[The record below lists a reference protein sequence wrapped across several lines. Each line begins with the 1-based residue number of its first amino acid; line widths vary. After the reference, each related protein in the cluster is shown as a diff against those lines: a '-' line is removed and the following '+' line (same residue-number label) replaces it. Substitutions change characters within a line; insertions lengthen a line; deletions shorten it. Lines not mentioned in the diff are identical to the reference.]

1 MRADSCVHMA
11 LYLSMTAFF
20 HHPCRLGFREL
31 GFRGWVLGLMEGSS
45 GSPRAAEQCCHKE
58 LHPGTAP
65 SRHLMDIE
73 LMQLLRDSS
82 MAWLLLLHQV
92 LPGVEGR
99 TVGVWADNNL
109 LHIGS
114 LLPRGRAFTT
124 LWSGSQAP
132 MANVTSSGLPVVYA
146 GRWYVDVVLPGGQGW
161 CNQWAL
167 QDVWRCFWRVDPR
180 CGARGGGCGAGDGGA
195 GGGVGRRHEPGHL

>member
-1 MRADSCVHMA
+1 
-11 LYLSMTAFF
+11 
-20 HHPCRLGFREL
+20 
-31 GFRGWVLGLMEGSS
+31 MEGSS

-167 QDVWRCFWRVDPR
+167 QDVWRCFWRVDPAAGLEGEAAGLVMGGLVAAWGEGMSQGTFDSRVVTKVIVIGPVIEPSPMR
-180 CGARGGGCGAGDGGA
+180 CCLGFWHGLGFSQ
-195 GGGVGRRHEPGHL
+195 VVM